1 MYAHNACNLLL
12 VSSLVLLADKSALRI
27 CTYSLYKYK
36 I

>member
-1 MYAHNACNLLL
+1 ML